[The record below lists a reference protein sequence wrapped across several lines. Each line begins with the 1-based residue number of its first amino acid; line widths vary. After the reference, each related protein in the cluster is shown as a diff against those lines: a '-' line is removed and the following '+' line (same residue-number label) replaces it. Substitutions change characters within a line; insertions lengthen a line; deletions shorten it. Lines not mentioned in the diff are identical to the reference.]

1 MELVKGVSITE
12 YADKNSLSMRERLEL
27 FVTVCQAVQHAHQK
41 GIIHRDIKPSNVLV
55 TLHDGRP
62 VPKVIDFGIAKAT
75 SHRLTEKTVFT
86 EFRQIVGTPQYMS
99 PEQAEMSGLDV
110 DTRCDIYSLGVLL
123 YELIT
128 GTTPFEAERLQ
139 TAGYVEM
146 QRIIREEDPPPPSQR
161 VSTRHEQLETIA
173 RHRRTEPRGLPA
185 MCQGDLDWIVMK
197 ALEKDRTR
205 RYATAG
211 ELAADVERHL
221 DDEPVVA
228 SPPSLTY
235 LLRKFARRNRT
246 TVTAA
251 AFVACALFIGLALA
265 TAGFVRASH
274 EAAHSRAIATFL
286 EEIIAAVDP
295 AEANSRQ
302 VDVERVV
309 ERARA
314 LFGKDHVTVAAAL
327 DSLAMRL
334 QHAGDLAGAERLY
347 RESERIWR
355 KNGDKSPSL
364 ALTLGHLG
372 ALLRLT
378 GDDAAAEAALR
389 ESLKIAARLPASAQL
404 AFCDSRAE
412 LATLLQRRG
421 RLDEAEA
428 LVREALRIRRQ
439 APSQQF
445 QIAKTLELLTEVLVS
460 AGRIDEAEQAF
471 GEAIDEYRPL
481 IPANSPTAA
490 FNNFAYGHWLRQ
502 HGRAEKAEPFLR
514 EAVRIYRGL
523 ENPPRD
529 YYLGALDGMFQLLRW
544 RDDAVD
550 EAIAV
555 FHECM
560 HNMAQL
566 VGHDHASLGPHFLG
580 YAQLLGESNRP
591 AQAIPLL
598 IDGMRIYRKSKG
610 ADWNAA
616 PTLGLLAKDIRR
628 VVLRPGRPEAEYEAA
643 RDGVR
648 ALLNAEPESRR
659 NHSLYGMV
667 EYRLSSF
674 DRAIAELGPTDDAG
688 SDVEY
693 AVERLAFLT
702 MACVR
707 SGDSSAARDS
717 LARLRDRASTNEG
730 QFDKESR
737 ALMAECETLVNE
749 FEKTN

>member
-1 MELVKGVSITE
+1 
-12 YADKNSLSMRERLEL
+12 
-27 FVTVCQAVQHAHQK
+27 
-41 GIIHRDIKPSNVLV
+41 
-55 TLHDGRP
+55 
-62 VPKVIDFGIAKAT
+62 
-75 SHRLTEKTVFT
+75 
-86 EFRQIVGTPQYMS
+86 MS

-211 ELAADVERHL
+211 DLAADVERHL
-221 DDEPVVA
+221 GDEPVVA

-246 TVTAA
+246 TVTATA
-251 AFVACALFIGLALA
+251 VVACALCIGLALA
-265 TAGFVRASH
+265 TAGFVRASR
-274 EAAHSRAIATFL
+274 EAARASREAARSRAIADFL
-286 EEIIAAVDP
+286 EEIVAAVDP
-295 AEANSRQ
+295 AEADNRQ
-302 VDVERVV
+302 VDVEPVV
-309 ERARA
+309 ERARE

-327 DSLAMRL
+327 DSLAMRM

-372 ALLRLT
+372 ALLRLK
-378 GDDAAAEAALR
+378 GDDAGAEAALR
-389 ESLKIAARLPASAQL
+389 EALQIASQLPATVQL

-421 RLDEAEA
+421 RLDEAES

-439 APSQQF
+439 TPSQQF
-445 QIAKTLELLTEVLVS
+445 QIAKTLELLTAVLVS
-460 AGRIDEAEQAF
+460 AGRIDEADQAF
-471 GEAIDEYRPL
+471 GEAIELYRPL
-481 IPANSPTAA
+481 FPADSPTAA
-490 FNNFAYGHWLRQ
+490 YNNFAYGHWLRQ
-502 HGRAEKAEPFLR
+502 QGRAEKAEPFLR

-544 RDDAVD
+544 RDDALD

-580 YAQLLGESNRP
+580 YAQLLGEKDRP
-591 AQAIPLL
+591 ADAIPLL
-598 IDGMRIYRKSKG
+598 IDGMRIYRKSRG

-616 PTLGLLAKDIRR
+616 PTLGLLAQDIRR
-628 VVLRPGRPEAEYEAA
+628 VVLRPGRSSAEYEAA
-643 RDGVR
+643 RDGVQ

-667 EYRLSSF
+667 EFRMGSF
-674 DRAIAELGPTDDAG
+674 DRAIAELGPTDDAAN
-688 SDVEY
+688 DADF
-693 AVERLAFLT
+693 AVERPAFLT
-702 MACVR
+702 MACLR
-707 SGDSSAARDS
+707 SGNSAAARET
-717 LARLRDRASTNEG
+717 LAHLRDRASTNEAPL
-730 QFDKESR
+730 DKALR
-737 ALMAECETLVNE
+737 ALVA
-749 FEKTN
+749 